1 MYKIS
6 DKIKLFIK
14 EHKILFG
21 LNVVSFIWGMLP
33 FLYCV
38 LFFEKENKPLGF
50 LFLIPV
56 FVIFFVDF
64 LVYKAD
70 LKFSR
75 QKIIIN
81 IFAIMVKLLI
91 IAIIQTA
98 FALACFLIFAM
109 NNEVVE
115 YTASKDYEIAMKSV
129 GDKAKTVHFPGF
141 IPVDLKNAV
150 FYKNS
155 SVFFGGDI
163 VYLRFNA
170 SKKYIESELKKHK
183 YIKTEGPF
191 DDAEKYKQ
199 TNARSHVFEESYPNK
214 HYYEPINGY
223 KLYVIGDNTTEKYC
237 HRSCE
242 YGIAVNDK
250 TNTIIYYVSAPD

>member
-21 LNVVSFIWGMLP
+21 LNIISLIWGMLP
-33 FLYCV
+33 FLWCF
-38 LFFEKENKPLGF
+38 LSFSENNKPWGL

-56 FVIFFVDF
+56 IIVFFIDF
-64 LVYKAD
+64 LVYKAE
-70 LKFSR
+70 LKFC
-75 QKIIIN
+75 KYKLIIN
-81 IFAIMVKLLI
+81 IFTIITKLLI
-91 IAIIQTA
+91 IVVIQTV
-98 FALACFLIFAM
+98 FGLFYFILFAM
-109 NNEVVE
+109 DDELVA
-115 YTASKDYEIAMKSV
+115 YTSPENYEIAMKSV
-129 GDKAKTVHFPGF
+129 NKDRTVHFPPF
-141 IPVDLKNAV
+141 IPVELKDTV
-150 FYKNS
+150 FYKNEN
-155 SVFFGGDI
+155 GDI

-170 SKKYIESELKKHK
+170 SEKYIESELKKHK

-191 DDAEKYKQ
+191 VEAEKYKKS
-199 TNARSHVFEESYPNK
+199 NAREYVFDKVYPNVY
-214 HYYEPINGY
+214 YYEPINDY

-250 TNTIIYYVSAPD
+250 KNTIIYYASDPD